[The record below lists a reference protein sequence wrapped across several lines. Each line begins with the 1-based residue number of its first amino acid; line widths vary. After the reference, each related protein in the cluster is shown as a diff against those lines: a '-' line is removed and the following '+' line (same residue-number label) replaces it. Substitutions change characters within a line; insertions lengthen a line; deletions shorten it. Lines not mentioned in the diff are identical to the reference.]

1 MTNNLHKYLNFQ
13 QDYAIQQ
20 YFIFII
26 LLLLL
31 LPLILCK
38 CMRRK

>member
-13 QDYAIQQ
+13 QDYAIQ

-26 LLLLL
+26 LLLL